1 MEMGLFQQQSLNLVM
16 TTELRQA
23 IAILQVPGY
32 ELASYLQEQA
42 LENPLIEIL
51 EPKGMFT
58 TLKKSPSKKATEGK
72 GIAEKRSFENFI
84 IEKETLYDYLY
95 KQSIL
100 LPIEKENQK
109 VFQYLLLSVDENG
122 YLTVT
127 AEETAARFSI
137 TAEKSEELISMLQTL
152 EPAGIGARSL
162 RECLLIQMRTQNLEH
177 SLSYQLADCYLDL
190 LAERK
195 IKWLS
200 AKLDVSL
207 QQVEEAADFLQT
219 LDPRPG
225 AAFSST
231 EDQAYLYPDVS
242 VSLENGQLHIAIN
255 EQYTPVMKLNKNYEP
270 LLQGKQASNK
280 FLDDSFQK
288 FNWLKKAL
296 EQRRETL
303 LNITH
308 AIVNAQ
314 EKYFLSFNKEDL
326 TPLTLKEIA
335 DEIGVHEST
344 VSRAV
349 KNKVLQT
356 SKGAVELKSFFT
368 AKIFTQD
375 GGSASATSAKTA
387 IQKLVED
394 EDKLKPL
401 SDQLLAAMLEQKSGL
416 SISRRTVAKYR
427 EELKIPSSSKRK
439 RYTS

>member
-42 LENPLIEIL
+42 LENPLIEIS
-51 EPKGMFT
+51 EPIGMFT
-58 TLKKSPSKKATEGK
+58 TFKKGTNKKGSGK
-72 GIAEKRSFENFI
+72 DFTEKRSFENFI
-84 IEKETLYDYLY
+84 IDKETLYDYLN

-109 VFQYLLLSVDENG
+109 VFQFLLLSVDENG
-122 YLTVT
+122 YLTIT
-127 AEETAARFSI
+127 AEEAAARFSI
-137 TAEKSEELISMLQTL
+137 TAEKCEELISMLQRL
-152 EPAGIGARSL
+152 EPVGIGARSL
-162 RECLLIQMRTQNLEH
+162 RECLLIQLRAQNQENT
-177 SLSYQLADCYLDL
+177 LSYQIADNYLNL

-195 IKWLS
+195 IKALS
-200 AKLDVSL
+200 EKLDASP

-225 AAFSST
+225 AAFSAA

-255 EQYTPVMKLNKNYEP
+255 EQYTPIMKLNKNYEP
-270 LLQGKQASNK
+270 LLQGNHTQNK
-280 FLDDSFQK
+280 FLEDSFQK

-296 EQRRETL
+296 EQRKETL
-303 LNITH
+303 LKITH
-308 AIVNAQ
+308 AIVHAQ
-314 EKYFLSFNKEDL
+314 EKYFFSFNKEDL
-326 TPLTLKEIA
+326 TPLTLKKVA

-349 KNKVLQT
+349 KNKVMQT
-356 SKGAVELKSFFT
+356 SKGAVELKTFFT

-375 GGSASATSAKTA
+375 GGSASSASAKTA
-387 IQKLVED
+387 IQKLVEN

-401 SDQLLAAMLEQKSGL
+401 SDQVLAALLEQKSGL